1 MAPARMNAVVY
12 WQSIFPPVASRSPQV
27 VPESRHF
34 LIDREADLPLE
45 SVDTHDQ
52 QPPAATEWVRRAL
65 SWMPGRKRTEWFSLL
80 PPPCPRAS
88 APA

>member
-12 WQSIFPPVASRSPQV
+12 WQSIFPPVASRSQQV
-27 VPESRHF
+27 V
-34 LIDREADLPLE
+34 READLPLE